1 MLQSA
6 EFADMPISGTYPE
19 QIFMATQ
26 SSDVWSWVRFED
38 EDFNISYGQFQ
49 GEAKAIAISSLSD
62 YCYVLTSNYLYEFQR
77 NDPSVFTVQDLWDN
91 DYLIKNITFSPQ
103 GQLIFSDYFDIFTIE
118 HANKSLPT
126 DLKAISIEI
135 ENNIEQ
141 GYLQFNQW
149 EGFLLS
155 IQVEPPYG
163 TDYFI
168 EIILDSRTMTLTK
181 KTK

>member
-6 EFADMPISGTYPE
+6 IFTDMPISGTYPE
-19 QIFMATQ
+19 QIFAATQ
-26 SSDVWSWVRFED
+26 SSDIWSWVRFED

-49 GEAKAIAISSLSD
+49 GEAKAVAISSHSD
-62 YCYVLTSNYLYEFQR
+62 YCYVLTSDFLYEIQR
-77 NDPSVFTVQDLWDN
+77 SDPSTFTVQDPWDN
-91 DYLIKNITFSPQ
+91 HYLIKNITFSPK
-103 GQLIFSDYFDIFTIE
+103 GQLIFSDYYDVFTIE
-118 HANKSLPT
+118 QTNKPLPT
-126 DLKAISIEI
+126 DLETISIKI
-135 ENNIEQ
+135 ENNIEN

-149 EGFLLS
+149 EGHLLS

-181 KTK
+181 KTD